1 MLPES
6 ALYISCHSLTC
17 GRKGKSSF
25 MSANN
30 RHHAFVTALALS
42 VEYNE
47 EKNKKK
53 KTRKKNKY
61 IQKYH
66 AKAVSLV
73 FSGPVL
79 PHVPSSCLRE
89 GWLFLDTHICV
100 TSVSQRQ
107 SSLYTY
113 MFLVCVSLG
122 TASGSIQNKSYI
134 HRVTTPPVD
143 STFSTWKQTK
153 NQKL

>member
-47 EKNKKK
+47 EKKKK
-53 KTRKKNKY
+53 KPRKRKTNTFRS
-61 IQKYH
+61 IMLRQFPL
-66 AKAVSLV
+66 SLV
-73 FSGPVL
+73 GLFYLMFPHPVL
-79 PHVPSSCLRE
+79 EKDGYFWTL
-89 GWLFLDTHICV
+89 
-100 TSVSQRQ
+100 TSVSPVC
-107 SSLYTY
+107 LKDKVVFIHTC
-113 MFLVCVSLG
+113 FLS
-122 TASGSIQNKSYI
+122 ASPSAQPAGQYKINHI
-134 HRVTTPPVD
+134 FIV
-143 STFSTWKQTK
+143 
-153 NQKL
+153 